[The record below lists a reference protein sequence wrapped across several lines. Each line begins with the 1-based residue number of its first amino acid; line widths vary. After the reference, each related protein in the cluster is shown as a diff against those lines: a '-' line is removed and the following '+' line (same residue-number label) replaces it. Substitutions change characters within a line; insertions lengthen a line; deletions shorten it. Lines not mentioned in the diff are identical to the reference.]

1 MKILFLSPT
10 VPFPLTDGG
19 RIRVFNLL
27 KQIAQKSDVTLLALE
42 TQPTDTE
49 GIVQL
54 QQLDVQAHLVPN
66 ASTLPRV
73 SFGTLVTAFLKRQPL
88 TVARY
93 NLPAYR
99 QKFRELVATETFD
112 LVHYEMFH
120 TAQFHTETRL
130 PGVLSQQNVDSAIW
144 RRLCSETVNPFYKY
158 AFWTQQRAFQRYERV
173 MTPKFDMVTCT
184 SDIDAAVF
192 QQHCAEYRRRHTP
205 LKDNTPAKHGQIQ
218 LKDNTPAK
226 HGQIPLKDNTPAKQ
240 GQIQL
245 GCPLI
250 EIIPN
255 GVDVTHYQPNFA
267 REAPAHLIY
276 IGSMDWYPNEDAV
289 SFFADEVLPKIHE
302 RIKAI
307 TPALRGHLPTPE
319 VKFSIV
325 GGNPSRRVQKLADR
339 QGIVVTGRVA
349 DIKPYFEEATVFV
362 VPLRIGSGTRLKILE
377 ALAMGKAIVSTS
389 VGAEGLAL
397 RNGEEIF
404 IADEPTAFADAVT
417 RLLTDALLRRR
428 IGENGRARVERDY
441 DWRSIGAK
449 LHTLYES
456 LIKK

>member
-27 KQIAQKSDVTLLALE
+27 KQIATKSDVTLLALE
-42 TQPTDTE
+42 TQPSDAE
-49 GIVQL
+49 GIAQL
-54 QQLDVQAHLVPN
+54 QQLGIQVHLIPN
-66 ASTLPRV
+66 APTLPPV
-73 SFGTLVTAFLKRQPL
+73 SFGTLLKAFLKRQPI

-93 NLPAYR
+93 DLPAYR
-99 QKFRELVATETFD
+99 QKFKELVETGSFN

-144 RRLCSETVNPFYKY
+144 RRLCSETANPFYKFAY
-158 AFWTQQRAFQRYERV
+158 WTQQLAFQRYERV
-173 MTPKFDMVTCT
+173 LSPKFDAVTCT

-192 QQHCAEYRRRHTP
+192 QRHCAR
-205 LKDNTPAKHGQIQ
+205 DA
-218 LKDNTPAK
+218 
-226 HGQIPLKDNTPAKQ
+226 
-240 GQIQL
+240 
-245 GCPLI
+245 I

-255 GVDVTHYQPNFA
+255 GVDVTHYQPDSSA
-267 REAPAHLIY
+267 EVSAHLIY

-289 SFFADEVLPKIHE
+289 SFFVDEVLP
-302 RIKAI
+302 RIQESI
-307 TPALRGHLPTPE
+307 PDVR
-319 VKFSIV
+319 FSIV
-325 GGNPSRRVQKLADR
+325 GGNPSARVQKLTER
-339 QGIVVTGRVA
+339 KGVIVTGRVPE
-349 DIKPYFEEATVFV
+349 IKPYFAEATVFV

-397 RNGEEIF
+397 KDGEEIF
-404 IADEPTAFADAVT
+404 IADEPTVFADAVT
-417 RLLTDALLRRR
+417 RLLTDASLRRR

-441 DWRSIGAK
+441 DWRSIGEK
-449 LHTLYES
+449 LHTLYTKI
-456 LIKK
+456 LD